1 MLLELFWVKS
11 LSVVVEETKGRLG
24 GLNEENLKRCLGMFA
39 WLSIIEVYG
48 LTTET
53 ASFESSSTL
62 GDLKTIFGLI
72 IFKQYNYH
80 CVCTPYVK
88 YKKCSTLSPWLIKFL
103 QTPSR

>member
-1 MLLELFWVKS
+1 M
-11 LSVVVEETKGRLG
+11 VEETKGRLG

-48 LTTET
+48 LKTET
-53 ASFESSSTL
+53 AGFESSSTL
-62 GDLKTIFGLI
+62 GDLKTIFELI

-88 YKKCSTLSPWLIKFL
+88 NQEMLYFIALADQVSLNSFQMKRSLP
-103 QTPSR
+103 